1 MKFTLYTANCTG
13 NEKNILYPNQKVI
26 TSEADLKKAVVYDH
40 VCAQY
45 ENFARS
51 DANFLLSDV
60 VPMDCDNDHSDDPK
74 DWITPEMLINSLGD
88 VAFAV
93 TYSRDRLSSQ
103 VQHNQ
108 RKNF

>member
-13 NEKNILYPNQKVI
+13 NEKNTLYSNQKVI

-60 VPMDCDNDHSDDPK
+60 YL
-74 DWITPEMLINSLGD
+74 WI
-88 VAFAV
+88 V
-93 TYSRDRLSSQ
+93 TTTIQMTRKTGS
-103 VQHNQ
+103 H
-108 RKNF
+108 RKNWQVSSVMLHLQ